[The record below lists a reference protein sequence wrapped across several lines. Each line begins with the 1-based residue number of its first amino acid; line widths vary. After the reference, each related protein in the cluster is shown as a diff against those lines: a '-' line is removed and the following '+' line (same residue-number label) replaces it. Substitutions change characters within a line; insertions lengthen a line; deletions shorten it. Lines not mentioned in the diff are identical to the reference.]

1 MSNHNELKLSSF
13 EGILKD
19 EMNDEEFKEDFNKE
33 YLKISLINEIVNLRK
48 SSKMTQA
55 EMAKIVGIPQSNISC
70 FESGKVEPTLDF
82 IQNLVSKL
90 GYKINVSL
98 EKI

>member
-55 EMAKIVGIPQSNISC
+55 EMAKIVGIPQSNISR

>member
-1 MSNHNELKLSSF
+1 MTS
-13 EGILKD
+13 
-19 EMNDEEFKEDFNKE
+19 
-33 YLKISLINEIVNLRK
+33 LKISVINEIVNLRK

-55 EMAKIVGIPQSNISC
+55 EMAKIVGIPQSNISR

-98 EKI
+98 EKIQKCLIKKRSVS